1 MKIIYIHQYFKT
13 QAEGGAI
20 RSFYISQALKN
31 KGHDVHIVTAH
42 NKPTQEIKTI
52 EGTTVYYL
60 PVDYDNTYGFFK
72 RVFAFLKFT
81 WKAYSVSRSIEKAD
95 LVYAS
100 STPLTVGLIALALRR
115 FQKLPY
121 VFEVRDLWPEAPIQL
136 GYLNNPLLQWG
147 AKYLEKSIYDKALH
161 IVALSPGM
169 QEGISAISKT
179 PVSVVPN
186 MSDCDFFVPTSPA
199 PLSPIVITYFG
210 AVGKV
215 NRMDSLLTLA
225 RYAAMHFPGQYQ
237 FVVAGQGSELNR
249 MKAAALDIDNMVF
262 KGHVDKV
269 GIKKLL
275 EATHVSYISF
285 GPEPV
290 LETNSPNKFF
300 DSIAMGKV
308 CVITT
313 KGWLKALIEKNRIGF
328 YDDGKDAARFFSGVQ
343 SLCNTTSLEDISRR
357 ARSLAMHDFEKNN
370 LTAKVVSILEHQVQ
384 QR

>member
-42 NKPTQEIKTI
+42 NKPAVEVRSI

-60 PVDYDNTYGFFK
+60 PVDYDNSYGFFR

-81 WKAYSVSRSIEKAD
+81 WKAYALSKSIKNAD

-115 FQKLPY
+115 FQKIPF

-136 GYLNNPLLQWG
+136 GYLNNRALKFM
-147 AKYLEKSIYDKALH
+147 AKYLEKLIYNRALH

-169 QEGISAISKT
+169 QEGIQAISKT

-186 MSDCDFFVPTSPA
+186 MSDCDFFVPAPVA

-215 NRMDSLLTLA
+215 NRMDSFLNLA
-225 RYAAMHFPGQYQ
+225 KYAALHFPHHYQ
-237 FVVAGQGSELNR
+237 FIVAGKGSELNR
-249 MKAAALDIDNMVF
+249 IKAEALTLENMVF
-262 KGHVDKV
+262 KGHLDKV
-269 GIKKLL
+269 GVKELL
-275 EATHVSYISF
+275 GATHVAYISF
-285 GPEPV
+285 GPEAV

-300 DSIAMGKV
+300 DSIAMGKL

-313 KGWLKALIEKNRIGF
+313 KGWLKVLIERNHIGF
-328 YDDGKDAARFFSGVQ
+328 YNDGNDAAHFFSSVQ
-343 SLCNTTSLEDISRR
+343 SLCNTNSLEDISRR
-357 ARSLAMHDFEKNN
+357 ARSLALHDFEKNT
-370 LTAKVVSILEHQVQ
+370 LTAKVVSILEQQVA